1 MTAFS
6 ARVLRRHAMLGEL
19 IGEERG
25 KITSR
30 RVLPSDGHA
39 PKVEVSFE
47 TDVKLLGQDAKGIGT
62 YWSVVQPTGF
72 LYGEGQGIVMTAAGE
87 SIQWT
92 GAGRGQFTGKGGV
105 KFRGAVYY
113 QTTSERFARLNGVAI
128 VYEHEADGDGN
139 VTSRYWEWK

>member
-1 MTAFS
+1 
-6 ARVLRRHAMLGEL
+6 MLGEL

-30 RVLPSDGHA
+30 RVLPSNGSA
-39 PKVEVSFE
+39 PKVEVSME
-47 TDVKLLGQDAKGIGT
+47 ADVKLLGQDAKGIGT

-72 LYGEGQGIVMTAAGE
+72 LYGEGQGVVMTSQGE

-92 GAGRGQFTGKGGV
+92 GAGRGEFTGQGGV

-113 QTTSERFARLNGVAI
+113 QTTAERFARLNGIAI
-128 VYEHEADGDGN
+128 VFEHEVDGN
-139 VTSRYWEWK
+139 GNLASRYWEWK